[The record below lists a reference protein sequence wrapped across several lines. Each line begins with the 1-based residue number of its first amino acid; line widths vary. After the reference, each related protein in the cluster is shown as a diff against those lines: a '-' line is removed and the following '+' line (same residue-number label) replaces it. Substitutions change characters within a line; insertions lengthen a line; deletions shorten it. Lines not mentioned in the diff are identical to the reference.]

1 MICCYFLYCSSYSRH
16 QKGFYV
22 DGHERKDVVEY
33 RAWFCYEYLVNIE
46 IRAPVWIQ
54 VPKVMAIEMHQ
65 NSELSKGYFGYEY
78 LDPHDTEMCEFHID
92 DAETFP
98 GMIQMTEFASQFG
111 GLLSKRI
118 GGRKPIMIIGQDEAV
133 THEKSLNPFCW
144 GGSGGQKVIRPK
156 NLGMSY
162 HFSGFTSRQFHE
174 WNPRPTADQLVE
186 INNSRRGES
195 YISVDAANKVY
206 GKATKDELRMGD
218 HGFVR
223 YVLTLV
229 LPRLKILYE

>member
-1 MICCYFLYCSSYSRH
+1 
-16 QKGFYV
+16 
-22 DGHERKDVVEY
+22 
-33 RAWFCYEYLVNIE
+33 
-46 IRAPVWIQ
+46 
-54 VPKVMAIEMHQ
+54 MHQ
-65 NSELSKGYFGYEY
+65 NSKLTKGYFGYEY

-92 DAETFP
+92 DAEMFP
-98 GMIQMTEFASQFG
+98 GTLQMTEFGSQFG
-111 GLLSKRI
+111 GLFSKRI

-144 GGSGGQKVIRPK
+144 GGSGGQKVMRPK

-162 HFSGFTSRQFHE
+162 HFSGFTSRQLHE

-206 GKATKDELRMGD
+206 GKATKNELRMWD
-218 HGFVR
+218 QGFVR

>member
-1 MICCYFLYCSSYSRH
+1 
-16 QKGFYV
+16 
-22 DGHERKDVVEY
+22 
-33 RAWFCYEYLVNIE
+33 
-46 IRAPVWIQ
+46 
-54 VPKVMAIEMHQ
+54 
-65 NSELSKGYFGYEY
+65 
-78 LDPHDTEMCEFHID
+78 MC
-92 DAETFP
+92 
-98 GMIQMTEFASQFG
+98 
-111 GLLSKRI
+111 
-118 GGRKPIMIIGQDEAV
+118 
-133 THEKSLNPFCW
+133 
-144 GGSGGQKVIRPK
+144 PK

-174 WNPRPTADQLVE
+174 WNPGPTVDQLVE

-223 YVLTLV
+223 HVLTLV